1 MKEGPL
7 KTRAIPL
14 PAQTH
19 GGERQESE
27 LLRLW
32 RKGTQNRNSRQRPDN
47 NTPNTMAEIAM

>member
-19 GGERQESE
+19 GGEREESE
-27 LLRLW
+27 LPLNL
-32 RKGTQNRNSRQRPDN
+32 
-47 NTPNTMAEIAM
+47 